1 MDMIFYFVIG
11 IICYLIGFF
20 FGRITKREKKEEKC
34 ECFDNFTKIIHFTY

>member
-34 ECFDNFTKIIHFTY
+34 ESFEDIIKREG